1 MSDEIIN
8 NEDEL
13 EEEAY
18 DVIVLNDDEGH
29 EHEFM
34 HLATVEVEGNTYFV
48 LLPVEETEDDEEEA
62 EAIILKLGKDENGE
76 DMLMDIED
84 DEEWEKVADAWEAME
99 DEDEDEDED
108 GEE

>member
-1 MSDEIIN
+1 MTDDINKQEEI
-8 NEDEL
+8 
-13 EEEAY
+13 EEEAF
-18 DVIVLNDDEGH
+18 DIVVLNDDEGN

-48 LLPVEETEDDEEEA
+48 LLPVEETEDDDDEA

-84 DEEWEKVADAWEAME
+84 DEEWEKVADAWEEME
-99 DEDEDEDED
+99 DEL

>member
-1 MSDEIIN
+1 MTDDIN
-8 NEDEL
+8 KQDDL
-13 EEEAY
+13 EEAF
-18 DVIVLNDDEGH
+18 DIVVLNDDEGN

-48 LLPVEETEDDEEEA
+48 LLPVEETENDEEEA

-84 DEEWEKVADAWEAME
+84 DEEWEKVADAWEEME
-99 DEDEDEDED
+99 DEF
-108 GEE
+108 EEE